1 MKGYILNGQD
11 ASYEYS
17 IIFTITEKK
26 EGFIDNFP
34 IIFHNMSYVH
44 IKQDISDESTQACKA
59 LLAGLTAPSL
69 TVAPLSA
76 TYRPKIGQVLHGL
89 CELCR
94 NEGGSLAMVTG
105 FTGQSALNCE
115 RSQVQT
121 LDWICFLNMPTKPCR
136 FFWAKI

>member
-34 IIFHNMSYVH
+34 IIFQNMSYVH
-44 IKQDISDESTQACKA
+44 IKKDISEESTQACKA

-76 TYRPKIGQVLHGL
+76 TYISSLKIRIDSCCWGL
-89 CELCR
+89 PL
-94 NEGGSLAMVTG
+94 GHW
-105 FTGQSALNCE
+105 AL
-115 RSQVQT
+115 T
-121 LDWICFLNMPTKPCR
+121 
-136 FFWAKI
+136 